1 MKLKKRIRS
10 LKPFTN
16 VIYCRTRVINVRSN
30 VLITENQK
38 EENIK
43 LQGEERDSKELKK
56 KWQILKIGNEEMSP
70 WKWKPK
76 KENKTNL

>member
-1 MKLKKRIRS
+1 MRKVRNKLMKLKKRIRS
-10 LKPFTN
+10 LNPFTN

-38 EENIK
+38 KENIK

-56 KWQILKIGNEEMSP
+56 K
-70 WKWKPK
+70 
-76 KENKTNL
+76 